1 MSIKLGLVLEPE
13 VESVLDRRC
22 CGLSTDRPVYAGIGM
37 IRWETDTREF
47 VVYTH
52 ETGWTPLFNFVES
65 NAFVGQLIQSVS
77 SDLAELHRRIN
88 DYAADRN
95 TTQET
100 FNRVFS
106 TLNEMHERVEA
117 LVGRI
122 NDIEAFQAEI
132 HQRIEN
138 GFNDVYTRLDF
149 IDARNAQMK
158 TTLDDVET
166 RLIHMENAHD
176 NNNDNTNDNTND
188 DPPPLALV

>member
-1 MSIKLGLVLEPE
+1 
-13 VESVLDRRC
+13 
-22 CGLSTDRPVYAGIGM
+22 
-37 IRWETDTREF
+37 
-47 VVYTH
+47 
-52 ETGWTPLFNFVES
+52 
-65 NAFVGQLIQSVS
+65 
-77 SDLAELHRRIN
+77 
-88 DYAADRN
+88 
-95 TTQET
+95 
-100 FNRVFS
+100 
-106 TLNEMHERVEA
+106 MHERVEA

-122 NDIEAFQAEI
+122 NDIENFQAEI

-149 IDARNAQMK
+149 NDARGRQMK